1 MKVRWIKVS
10 KTFINVKVGL
20 TSRDFL
26 VSFTNYKNTKKRA
39 KFSIGGGLEVVHGCI
54 IGKRDAAVLC
64 GNVANSVVAV

>member
-10 KTFINVKVGL
+10 KTFIKVKVGL

-26 VSFTNYKNTKKRA
+26 VFIYKLQNAKKRA
-39 KFSIGGGLEVVHGCI
+39 KLSIGGELEVVHGCI

-64 GNVANSVVAV
+64 GNVANSVVSV